1 MMKLFRLIHGLSIIL
16 LMNHETFSCTFFYV
30 ATDKKALFGSNEDWI
45 SAEAYVWFCPP
56 TKNEYGRIFFGFEL
70 YPGKK

>member
-1 MMKLFRLIHGLSIIL
+1 
-16 LMNHETFSCTFFYV
+16 MNHETFSCTFFYV